1 MGNPGEAAR
10 ITMLAR
16 LAELGSRA
24 EHVQRAANEPV
35 SADSEEA
42 ASQRQDDDAL
52 AAEEALIARER
63 AAITAA
69 LARIDAGEWGDCT
82 RCGEPIDPRRLA
94 AQPDAALC
102 MGCAG
107 EVGG

>member
-10 ITMLAR
+10 ITLLAR
-16 LAELGSRA
+16 LAELESRA
-24 EHVQRAANEPV
+24 EHVHSAASEPV

-42 ASQRQDDDAL
+42 ASERQDDDAL

-63 AAITAA
+63 AAVSAA
-69 LARIDAGEWGDCT
+69 LERIDAGTWGDCT

-94 AQPDAALC
+94 AQPEAALC
-102 MGCAG
+102 IDCAAAL
-107 EVGG
+107 GG